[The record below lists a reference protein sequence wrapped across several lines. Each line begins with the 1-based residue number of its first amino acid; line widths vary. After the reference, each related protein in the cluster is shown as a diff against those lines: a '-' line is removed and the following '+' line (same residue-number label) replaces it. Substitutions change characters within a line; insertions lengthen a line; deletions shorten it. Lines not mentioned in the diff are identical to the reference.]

1 MMQCFQKQPIVTLGA
16 ASRQRHAERSS
27 SRHCRGH
34 ADRPRQSINHIES
47 QRGILNHVPESI
59 VPTAQENIMANT
71 ELPARLKDHA
81 GPGGLGVGDLEVP
94 RLKLLQASS
103 PELAEFN
110 NARQGEFWHSL
121 IDERIGS
128 TVRICPIYINWRF
141 ILWRP
146 REAGGG
152 ILARADDGKH
162 WMPADSEF
170 TVKLKSGHEVT
181 WRTARTVAASGL
193 NKRGSYDPGD
203 PDSPPAVTRMYSIV
217 CSFPDRQDWPPAVV
231 ILQRTAIKV
240 ATKLIG
246 QLKVLRAPSF
256 GVILEMASFKD
267 KSPSG
272 EFYNYA
278 FEIDGPVEDKLFY
291 GKNFA
296 QYRFF
301 IEQGLKVKDLEGAQE
316 D

>member
-1 MMQCFQKQPIVTLGA
+1 
-16 ASRQRHAERSS
+16 
-27 SRHCRGH
+27 
-34 ADRPRQSINHIES
+34 
-47 QRGILNHVPESI
+47 
-59 VPTAQENIMANT
+59 MAKT
-71 ELPARLKDHA
+71 QLPAFIQKHA
-81 GPGGLGVGDLEVP
+81 GLGGLGVGDVEMP
-94 RLKLLQASS
+94 RLKLLQAPS

-110 NARQGEFWHSL
+110 NAKQGEFWHSL
-121 IDERIGS
+121 IDERLGS
-128 TVRICPIYINWRF
+128 PVRICPIYIDRRF

-152 ILARADDGKH
+152 IT
-162 WMPADSEF
+162 EF
-170 TVKLKSGHEVT
+170 TVRLKSGHEVK

-193 NKRGSYDPGD
+193 DRRGSYNPSDPN
-203 PDSPPAVTRMYSIV
+203 SPPAATRMYSIV
-217 CSFPDRQDWPPAVV
+217 CSFPDRQDLPPAVV
-231 ILQRTAIKV
+231 ILQRAALKV

-246 QLKVLRAPSF
+246 KLKVLRAPSF

-278 FEIDGPVEDKLFY
+278 FEIVGPVEDKAFY
-291 GKNFA
+291 EENFA

-316 D
+316 DEASSAEEKF

>member
-1 MMQCFQKQPIVTLGA
+1 
-16 ASRQRHAERSS
+16 
-27 SRHCRGH
+27 
-34 ADRPRQSINHIES
+34 
-47 QRGILNHVPESI
+47 
-59 VPTAQENIMANT
+59 MAKT
-71 ELPARLKDHA
+71 QLPAFIQKHA
-81 GPGGLGVGDLEVP
+81 GLGGLGVGDVEMP
-94 RLKLLQASS
+94 RLKLLQAPS

-110 NARQGEFWHSL
+110 NAKQGEFWHSL
-121 IDERIGS
+121 IDERLGS
-128 TVRICPIYINWRF
+128 PVRICPIYIDRRF

-162 WMPADSEF
+162 WTPADTEF
-170 TVKLKSGHEVT
+170 TVKLKSGHEVK
-181 WRTARTVAASGL
+181 WRTARTVRASGL
-193 NKRGSYDPGD
+193 DRRGSYNPSDPN
-203 PDSPPAVTRMYSIV
+203 SPPAATRMYSIV
-217 CSFPDRQDWPPAVV
+217 CSFPDRQDLPPAVV
-231 ILQRTAIKV
+231 ILQRAALKV

-246 QLKVLRAPSF
+246 KLKVLRAPSF

-278 FEIDGPVEDKLFY
+278 FEIVGPVEDKAFY
-291 GKNFA
+291 EENFA

-316 D
+316 DEASSAEEKF

>member
-1 MMQCFQKQPIVTLGA
+1 
-16 ASRQRHAERSS
+16 
-27 SRHCRGH
+27 
-34 ADRPRQSINHIES
+34 
-47 QRGILNHVPESI
+47 
-59 VPTAQENIMANT
+59 MAKT
-71 ELPARLKDHA
+71 QFPALLKDHA
-81 GPGGLGVGDLEVP
+81 GPGGLGVGDVEVP

-103 PELAEFN
+103 PELTEFN
-110 NARQGEFWHSL
+110 NAKQGEFWHSL

-128 TVRICPIYINWRF
+128 TVRICPIYINWCF
-141 ILWRP
+141 FLWRP

-162 WMPADSEF
+162 WTPADSEF
-170 TVKLKSGHEVT
+170 TVQLKSGHKVK
-181 WRTARTVAASGL
+181 WRTARTVTASGL
-193 NKRGSYDPGD
+193 NKRGSSNPSDPN
-203 PDSPPAVTRMYSIV
+203 SPPAATRMYSIV
-217 CSFPDRQDWPPAVV
+217 CSFPDRQDLPPAVV
-231 ILQRTAIKV
+231 TLQRTANKV

-278 FEIDGPVEDKLFY
+278 FEIVGPVEDKAFY
-291 GKNFA
+291 GRNFA
-296 QYRFF
+296 QYRAL